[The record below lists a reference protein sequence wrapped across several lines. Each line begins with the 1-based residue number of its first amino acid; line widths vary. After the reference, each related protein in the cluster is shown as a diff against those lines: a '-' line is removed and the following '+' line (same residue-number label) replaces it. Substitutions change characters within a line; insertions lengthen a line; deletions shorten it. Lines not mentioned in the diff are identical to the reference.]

1 MDGSMSVVF
10 REGQEGSISIPDEDW
25 YSLRPPECENI
36 CFYDMKAGHK
46 ADYTAIDGPLVVP
59 VLKPYYNPCPTHE
72 QYPLFCKQMLLSF
85 RPWRQPGDVLQG
97 LQPPADFV
105 PTTSGSAASE
115 EDHRWV
121 CGFEWWVHSGE
132 APLCIQ
138 REHKRELTKAIAG
151 MEAPAAGDGEGNFME
166 REDELEL
173 RSDDDE
179 AQLFRRNPIFGAG
192 RADDDDDDGDGMEGL
207 GAGTSTAPV
216 DWGVEGIPEAMRGFD
231 FEGVGDW
238 LQQTVSESAVSTDY
252 VAWAGG
258 ISFSGLL
265 RKQKLA
271 VAVVKK
277 FLEDATQGQL
287 LMHLMGTAGT
297 GKSWTVKA
305 ICKMCLEHFSGED
318 GRPCFV
324 LGAPTGTAAFQINGK
339 TLHSLLKLPFKATR
353 MDDLPPSS
361 KTRLQDQWRGAR
373 LLIIDEQSMV
383 GRRMFGNIDRR
394 LRDIMGVDQPF
405 GGLHVI
411 LVGDNGQLPPV
422 KDATKF
428 VPKET
433 QAADGTGRRRRGRQ
447 ATVIPGEAT
456 AVSLYEQFR
465 TVVKLDQPVRQ
476 SAEDVFYSFL
486 QRLRDGEVTE
496 RDWESLVEP
505 RSLERLPAEERASFL
520 DTSGGTIKLISVKE
534 ELREYNKRS
543 LQALRRPVARIV
555 AEHNNTA
562 ARQLSSD
569 ELMGLQPELSLAIG
583 APVMLRTNAWTEA
596 GLVNGALGTVRAIVY
611 KPDARPPD
619 LPTAVI
625 VEFPHYI
632 GPGWNG
638 LAHHVA
644 ISPYTATSE
653 TTSGAR
659 TRKQLPLILAFGIT
673 IHKSQGMT
681 IGADQPIKR
690 AVIDIGGRE
699 FNAGLTFVAL
709 SRAKTLS
716 GIAFQPGP
724 PFNRL
729 SRISKC
735 SGLRPRLE
743 HDAEL
748 SGLAEE
754 TLRDWEHLL
763 NDPMFSE

>member
-1 MDGSMSVVF
+1 
-10 REGQEGSISIPDEDW
+10 
-25 YSLRPPECENI
+25 
-36 CFYDMKAGHK
+36 
-46 ADYTAIDGPLVVP
+46 
-59 VLKPYYNPCPTHE
+59 
-72 QYPLFCKQMLLSF
+72 
-85 RPWRQPGDVLQG
+85 
-97 LQPPADFV
+97 
-105 PTTSGSAASE
+105 
-115 EDHRWV
+115 
-121 CGFEWWVHSGE
+121 
-132 APLCIQ
+132 
-138 REHKRELTKAIAG
+138 
-151 MEAPAAGDGEGNFME
+151 
-166 REDELEL
+166 
-173 RSDDDE
+173 
-179 AQLFRRNPIFGAG
+179 
-192 RADDDDDDGDGMEGL
+192 
-207 GAGTSTAPV
+207 
-216 DWGVEGIPEAMRGFD
+216 MRGFD

-238 LQQTVSESAVSTDY
+238 LQETVSESAVSTDY

-265 RKQKLA
+265 RKHKLA

-277 FLEDATQGQL
+277 FLEDATQGHL

-361 KTRLQDQWRGAR
+361 KMRLQDQWRGAR
-373 LLIIDEQSMV
+373 LLLIHEQNMV

-411 LVGDNGQLPPV
+411 LVGDNSQLPPV

-433 QAADGTGRRRRGRQ
+433 VAADGTWRRRRGRQ

-456 AVSLYEQFR
+456 AVSLHEQFR

-520 DTSGGTIKLISVKE
+520 DTNGGTIKLISVKE

-543 LQALRRPVARIV
+543 LQALRRPVVRIV

-569 ELMGLQPELSLAIG
+569 DLMGLQPELSLAIG

-596 GLVNGALGTVRAIVY
+596 GIVNGARLGTVRAIVY

-625 VEFPHYI
+625 VEFPHYCS
-632 GPGWNG
+632 N
-638 LAHHVA
+638 V
-644 ISPYTATSE
+644 TSD
-653 TTSGAR
+653 
-659 TRKQLPLILAFGIT
+659 PV
-673 IHKSQGMT
+673 GM
-681 IGADQPIKR
+681 
-690 AVIDIGGRE
+690 V
-699 FNAGLTFVAL
+699 
-709 SRAKTLS
+709 
-716 GIAFQPGP
+716 
-724 PFNRL
+724 
-729 SRISKC
+729 
-735 SGLRPRLE
+735 
-743 HDAEL
+743 
-748 SGLAEE
+748 
-754 TLRDWEHLL
+754 
-763 NDPMFSE
+763 